1 MVLVFFYAWNFLGF
15 EEEVVGE
22 HFVDS
27 AGEGKDVSIWKVLV
41 ADEHL
46 GWTVLSGLDVFGEML
61 VDETGVAQICD
72 FEEELIIEFDTH
84 TLPV

>member
-1 MVLVFFYAWNFLGF
+1 
-15 EEEVVGE
+15 
-22 HFVDS
+22 
-27 AGEGKDVSIWKVLV
+27 
-41 ADEHL
+41 
-46 GWTVLSGLDVFGEML
+46 LDVFGEML